1 MLQMISRGRGK
12 GSIGNDVPKRS
23 PRRYSIKIS
32 VWGGRGG
39 GKIQFPL
46 LIDYFTKRKNPEA
59 ENRVTGASSPPFP
72 GQTME
77 KLKKPKVLSS
87 KRGCPSQFPDEKS
100 PPHSQN
106 VTLRNKKE
114 REKKEK
120 NSNSFLSTEWT
131 DIQKKTS
138 SVTNP
143 KVASKVK
150 RTQCR
155 SRKCEILFRGSR
167 FPSVC
172 VPHSTKC
179 FWKSRCASVEK
190 LSRIWQHCDVA
201 GRLANTRRREGRGGH
216 TETGAKNREWFYAAE
231 VGGGTEP
238 WPRKVP
244 KGRVRLT
251 EVVGQA
257 RHVTA
262 SGGDRAGGVG
272 TRWAGPMV
280 SPPLTTLATQD
291 AGRLERSAR
300 GSEGGRGEGEGGG
313 EGAVGMGT
321 G

>member
-1 MLQMISRGRGK
+1 METMFQKDLQEDIRLKYQFGG
-12 GSIGNDVPKRS
+12 
-23 PRRYSIKIS
+23 
-32 VWGGRGG
+32 GGRG

-244 KGRVRLT
+244 K
-251 EVVGQA
+251 A

-280 SPPLTTLATQD
+280 SPPLTTLATQG

-313 EGAVGMGT
+313 EGEVGMGT

>member
-1 MLQMISRGRGK
+1 M
-12 GSIGNDVPKRS
+12 
-23 PRRYSIKIS
+23 
-32 VWGGRGG
+32 
-39 GKIQFPL
+39 
-46 LIDYFTKRKNPEA
+46 
-59 ENRVTGASSPPFP
+59 
-72 GQTME
+72 
-77 KLKKPKVLSS
+77 
-87 KRGCPSQFPDEKS
+87 
-100 PPHSQN
+100 
-106 VTLRNKKE
+106 
-114 REKKEK
+114 
-120 NSNSFLSTEWT
+120 
-131 DIQKKTS
+131 
-138 SVTNP
+138 
-143 KVASKVK
+143 
-150 RTQCR
+150 
-155 SRKCEILFRGSR
+155 
-167 FPSVC
+167 
-172 VPHSTKC
+172 
-179 FWKSRCASVEK
+179 
-190 LSRIWQHCDVA
+190 A

-280 SPPLTTLATQD
+280 SPPLTTLATQG